1 MKETQPLALPKAEK
15 QVVAYLL
22 VVKFFKHKLIVVLP
36 SEVIP
41 ISLCCCQFAASR
53 CKLLTL
59 LIAILL
65 ISISRTFQRSVL

>member
-1 MKETQPLALPKAEK
+1 MKETQTLALPKAEK

-36 SEVIP
+36 SGVIP
-41 ISLCCCQFAASR
+41 ISLCCQFAASR

-59 LIAILL
+59 LIVILL